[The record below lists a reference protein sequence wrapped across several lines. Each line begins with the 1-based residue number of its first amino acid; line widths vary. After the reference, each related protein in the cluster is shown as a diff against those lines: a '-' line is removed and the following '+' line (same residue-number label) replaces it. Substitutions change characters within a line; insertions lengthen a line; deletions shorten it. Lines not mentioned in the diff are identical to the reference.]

1 MTVIVLS
8 EAETI
13 RQGSLLCSFAIMR
26 INLNDPDALF
36 IPLVSDYGF
45 KVVFGND
52 KNTLFLRKALQALIQ
67 SEVPIREVSFDK
79 NTFDAIVKDSRG
91 GIYDLA
97 CIDENGNHFIV
108 EMQVSD
114 APYFFQRMKFY
125 AFHKFNSLVQ
135 RGNFDY
141 NNLNHIYCIGILANN
156 IFASSEYHTVGAV
169 RKADGELLDE
179 QITYVTVEL
188 DKFRLTAEHVQTD
201 LEKLVYTMKT
211 IHTTTQLTQ
220 FPPFWTEEWLQVAI
234 DELDKR
240 KMTPDERFT
249 YERTLAINAE
259 AIRVVNAQVE
269 EAKLETKKEAIRRAL
284 ERGRLTADEIAE
296 DNGVSISFV
305 QQLQGELRSAN

>member
-1 MTVIVLS
+1 
-8 EAETI
+8 
-13 RQGSLLCSFAIMR
+13 MR
-26 INLNDPDALF
+26 INLNDPNALF

-45 KVVFGND
+45 KVVFGNE

-67 SEVPIREVSFDK
+67 SEVPIREVSFDRT
-79 NTFDAIVKDSRG
+79 TFDAIVKDSRG

-97 CIDENGNHFIV
+97 CIDENGSHFIV

-141 NNLNHIYCIGILANN
+141 NDLDRIYCIGILANN
-156 IFASSEYHTVGAV
+156 IFAGSDYHTIAAI
-169 RKADGELLDE
+169 RKADGELIDE

-188 DKFRLTAEHVQTD
+188 DKFRLTADEVQTD

-211 IHTTTQLTQ
+211 IHTTTQPTQ
-220 FPPFWTEEWLQVAI
+220 FPAFWNEEWLQLAI

-240 KMTPDERFT
+240 KLTPDERFA

-259 AIRVVNAQVE
+259 AIRVVNSQVE
-269 EAKLETKKEAIRRAL
+269 DARREAKLETKKEAIIKMLRG
-284 ERGRLTADEIAE
+284 GRLSVMEIAE
-296 DNGVSISFV
+296 YNDLSASEVERV
-305 QQLQGELRSAN
+305 QRELSSPN

>member
-1 MTVIVLS
+1 
-8 EAETI
+8 
-13 RQGSLLCSFAIMR
+13 MR
-26 INLNDPDALF
+26 ITLNDPDALF

-45 KVVFGND
+45 KVVFGNE
-52 KNTLFLRKALQALIQ
+52 KNTLFLRKALQALIG
-67 SEVPIREVSFDK
+67 SEVPISEVSFDRT
-79 NTFDAIVKDSRG
+79 TFDAIVKDSRG

-97 CIDENGNHFIV
+97 CIDRNGNHFIV

-141 NNLNHIYCIGILANN
+141 NNLDRIYCIGILANN
-156 IFASSEYHTVGAV
+156 IFPGPDYHTLAAI
-169 RKADGELLDE
+169 RKADGELIDE

-188 DKFRLTAEHVQTD
+188 DKFRLEADEVQTD
-201 LEKLVYTMKT
+201 LDKLVYTMKT
-211 IHTTTQLTQ
+211 IHTTTQPTQ
-220 FPPFWTEEWLQVAI
+220 FPPFWNEEWLRLAI

-240 KMTPDERFT
+240 KMTPDERFA

-269 EAKLETKKEAIRRAL
+269 EARREAKAEAGLAAKREAIIKAL
-284 ERGRLTADEIAE
+284 KRGRLAKEEIAE
-296 DNGVSISFV
+296 DNDVSVEFV
-305 QQLQGELRSAN
+305 EELQRELGSIN

>member
-1 MTVIVLS
+1 
-8 EAETI
+8 
-13 RQGSLLCSFAIMR
+13 MR

-45 KVVFGND
+45 KVVFGNE

-67 SEVPIREVSFDK
+67 SEVPIREVRFDRM
-79 NTFDAIVKDSRG
+79 TFDGIVKDSRG

-97 CIDENGNHFIV
+97 CIDENGSHFIV

-141 NNLNHIYCIGILANN
+141 NNLDRIYCIGILANN
-156 IFASSEYHTVGAV
+156 IFSGTDYHTLAAI
-169 RKADGELLDE
+169 RKADGELIDE

-188 DKFRLTAEHVQTD
+188 DKFRLTADEVQTD
-201 LEKLVYTMKT
+201 LDKLVYTMKT
-211 IHTTTQLTQ
+211 IHTTTQPTQ
-220 FPPFWTEEWLQVAI
+220 FPAFWNEEWLQLAI

-240 KMTPDERFT
+240 KMTPDERFA

-269 EAKLETKKEAIRRAL
+269 DARREAKLEAKKEAIIKMLRG
-284 ERGRLTADEIAE
+284 GRLSVMEIAE
-296 DNGVSISFV
+296 YNAVSASEVERV
-305 QQLQGELRSAN
+305 QRELSSPN